1 MSIGIAPSKQHRYC
15 TIQRVLVLHR
25 PKSIGIAPSKE
36 YWYCLNN
43 ILLNANHERPSSL
56 KAKEG
61 SLLLGALTIC
71 LKALTV
77 ETYQAV
83 WHPHTIISIFIFNPM
98 NHHNVV
104 YLVCPGNR
112 HNAKFCIN
120 LVNAQWSSDLWIII
134 VIAQSWSSSMY
145 TFNCLCNG
153 YKCISRVCNISFY
166 KRNIWLQIPIF
177 SRLRLHCP

>member
-1 MSIGIAPSKQHRYC
+1 MSIGIAPSKEHWYC
-15 TIQRVLVLHR
+15 TNQRVLVLPQQCIVEHEPR
-25 PKSIGIAPSKE
+25 EAIVAQSQRRKFAFGRSHNLSEGFDSE
-36 YWYCLNN
+36 NLSCCL
-43 ILLNANHERPSSL
+43 
-56 KAKEG
+56 
-61 SLLLGALTIC
+61 T
-71 LKALTV
+71 
-77 ETYQAV
+77 
-83 WHPHTIISIFIFNPM
+83 PHTILWIFILNRM
-98 NHHNVV
+98 NHRNVV